1 MVEEESSLATKAD
14 EGGSHTKAGLPNFTQ
29 QCKALFRKNF
39 LLSRRNLRATVL
51 QLGSSLFFIFLIFCV
66 ELSSKAL
73 QRSTTNYKN
82 LFNPTPA
89 SVSAIPACEDGFYIK
104 PDCYDFIWI
113 GAQTPRLISLV
124 DNIRQNNPNRLI
136 PDTKV
141 KHFDTTQQSDQWLL
155 ANPMQCTGTLYFEDR
170 GSTIAYGIQTNS
182 TATGDHGR
190 YEDPNFTYQIPL
202 QVAAEREIA
211 RLVSGDSNLQW
222 NVAFTQFAHPAIN
235 AESVVGTVGPAFLL
249 AATMFGFVI
258 QLSNLVTEK
267 ELRLRQMMATMGLID
282 SAYWITWLLW
292 EVVLVFISSLLL
304 VLFGMMF
311 QFDFFLHNN
320 FGILFIL
327 FFLFQL
333 NMIGLAFMVSTFVSK
348 STSAT
353 NVGFFVFIIG
363 FLTQLVT
370 IFGFPYDKKFSK
382 ALRSLW
388 SLFPPNVFAEALN
401 YLGLATST
409 AQDPGIKWKDRSKC
423 SYRSEDCVLT
433 MNDIYGWLI
442 ATFFLWF
449 VLAIYFDNVFPDVNG
464 VRKPCFYFL
473 SPSYWLGKGVK
484 LFEGGRCCNCAG
496 SIPPPEAEEYDDP
509 DVSTEATLVKE
520 QKDNG
525 YKDRSVAVRVQGLV
539 KTYPGSHK
547 CVGCRLKATKPYHA
561 VKGSWFNIEKDKLFC
576 LLGPNG
582 AGKTTTINCLTG
594 TIPTSS
600 GDALVYGESIRSTSG
615 VANIRKNMGVCP
627 QFDVLWEALTA
638 REHLHLFGSIKGLP
652 SSEIKNG
659 TSQLLEQVK
668 LTEAGNVR
676 AGSYS
681 GGMKRRLSVA
691 IALIGDPKI
700 VYLDEPTTGMDP
712 VTRRHVWDIIEA
724 SKKGRAIVL
733 TTHSMEEADIL
744 GDRVAIMARGK
755 LRCIGTPIH
764 LKTKF
769 GAGYLV
775 NVSVRRE
782 DGMQQPGEAARE
794 EVRRTGVKNF
804 FAEQLELVPTD
815 ENKAYITFIVPREKE
830 AQLPGFFKL
839 LEDRKAELGISDLQ
853 LGLTTLEEVFLTISR
868 QADLE
873 NAAAEG
879 RFETLTV
886 NGKALQ
892 VPVGA
897 QQVRIPDSVSDLAP
911 NGMMVEV
918 FWQQDDV
925 GALKIA
931 RHSEPKPAA
940 EVLDSDPGQHW
951 RSTSLHNQRSLRE
964 PSTALPGSVQMTSR

>member
-1 MVEEESSLATKAD
+1 MAEESSALAMKSTP
-14 EGGSHTKAGLPNFTQ
+14 SQHTRAGWPNFTQ
-29 QCKALFRKNF
+29 QCKALFYKNF

-66 ELSSKAL
+66 DLSNKAL

-82 LFNPTPA
+82 LFNPTPTM
-89 SVSAIPACEDGFYIK
+89 VPAIPACENGFYIK
-104 PDCYDFIWI
+104 PVCLDFIWI
-113 GAQTPRLISLV
+113 GTQSPRLLQLV
-124 DNIRQNNPNRLI
+124 NNIRTNNPGREI
-136 PDTKV
+136 PEGKV
-141 KHFDTTQQSDQWLL
+141 RHFATSQLSDEWLL
-155 ANPMQCTGTLYFEDR
+155 ANPMTTTGALYFEER
-170 GSTIAYGIQTNS
+170 GTTIAYGIQTNS

-190 YEDPNFTYQIPL
+190 FEDPNFTYQIPL

-211 RLVSGDSNLQW
+211 RLVSGDPNLEW
-222 NVAFTQFAHPAIN
+222 KVGFTQFAHPAIN
-235 AESVVGTVGPAFLL
+235 AVSVVGRVGPAFLL

-292 EVVLVFISSLLL
+292 EVVLVLISSLLL

-311 QFDFFLHNN
+311 QFNFFINNN
-320 FGILFIL
+320 FGILFFL

-370 IFGFPYDKKFSK
+370 IFGFPYDKKFSTG
-382 ALRSLW
+382 LRAIW
-388 SLFPPNVFAEALN
+388 SLFPPNVFAAALD

-409 AQDPGIKWKDRSKC
+409 AQDPGIQWKDRSRC

-433 MNDIYGWLI
+433 MNDIYGWLL

-473 SPSYWLGKGVK
+473 SPNYWLGKGVK
-484 LFEGGRCCNCAG
+484 LFEGGRCCSCTG
-496 SIPPPEAEEYDDP
+496 SLPPPPAEEFDDP
-509 DVSTEATLVKE
+509 DVSTESALVKQ
-520 QKDNG
+520 QKENG
-525 YKDRSVAVRVQGLV
+525 FKDPNVAVHVQGLV

-547 CVGCRLKATKPYHA
+547 CVGCRMKATKPYHA

-594 TIPTSS
+594 TIPTSA
-600 GDALVYGESIRSTSG
+600 GDAMVYGESIRSTSG

-638 REHLHLFGSIKGLP
+638 REHLYLFGSIKGLP
-652 SSEIKNG
+652 PSEVKEGSSL
-659 TSQLLEQVK
+659 LLEQVK
-668 LTEAGNVR
+668 LTEAANVR

-782 DGMQQPGEAARE
+782 DGLQQPGEAARE
-794 EVRRTGVKNF
+794 ELRRTGVKNF
-804 FAEQLELVPTD
+804 FQEQLDLVPSD
-815 ENKAYITFIVPREKE
+815 ENKAYITYTVPRERE
-830 AQLPGFFKL
+830 SQLPGFFKL

-886 NGKALQ
+886 AGKTIK

-897 QQVRIPDSVSDLAP
+897 QEVRIPDSVSDTAP
-911 NGMMVEV
+911 HGMMVNV

-940 EVLDSDPGQHW
+940 EVLDSDPGQAW
-951 RSTSLHNQRSLRE
+951 RSTSIGNTRSLRE
-964 PSTALPGSVQMTSR
+964 PSANLPGSVQMTSR

>member
-1 MVEEESSLATKAD
+1 MAEEESSLSRKPKAP
-14 EGGSHTKAGLPNFTQ
+14 HTKSGWTNFSQ
-29 QCKALFRKNF
+29 QCRALFYKNF

-66 ELSSKAL
+66 DLSSKAL

-82 LFNPTPA
+82 LFNP
-89 SVSAIPACEDGFYIK
+89 VSTVVPGIPACEDGFFIK
-104 PDCYDFIWI
+104 KGCYDFIWI
-113 GAQTPRLISLV
+113 GSSTPRLELLV
-124 DNIRQNNPNRLI
+124 TNIRKNNPNRPI
-136 PDTKV
+136 PENKV
-141 KHFDTTQQSDQWLL
+141 RRFATTADSDAWLL
-155 ANPMQCTGTLYFEDR
+155 ANPMQCTGSLYFEER

-190 YEDPNFTYQIPL
+190 FEDPNFTYQIPL

-211 RLVSGDSNLQW
+211 RLVSGDPNLEW
-222 NVAFTQFAHPAIN
+222 KVAFSQFAHPAIN
-235 AESVVGTVGPAFLL
+235 AVSVVGRVGPAFLL

-267 ELRLRQMMATMGLID
+267 ELRLRQMMNTMGLID

-292 EVVLVFISSLLL
+292 EVVLVLVSSLLL

-311 QFDFFLHNN
+311 QFDFFINNN
-320 FGILFIL
+320 FGILFFL

-370 IFGFPYDKKFSK
+370 IVGFPYDKKFSK
-382 ALRSLW
+382 TLRGLW
-388 SLFPPNVFAEALN
+388 SLFPPNVFAAALN
-401 YLGLATST
+401 YLGQATST
-409 AQDPGIKWKDRSKC
+409 AQDPGIQWKDRAKC

-442 ATFFLWF
+442 ATFFIWF

-473 SPSYWLGKGVK
+473 SPSYWLGEGVK
-484 LFEGGRCCNCAG
+484 LFEGGRCCNCSG
-496 SIPPPEAEEYDDP
+496 SVPPLDSQEYDDP
-509 DVSTEATLVKE
+509 DVATEANIVKE
-520 QKDNG
+520 QKENG
-525 YKDRSVAVRVQGLV
+525 YKDPNVAVHVQGLV

-594 TIPTSS
+594 IIPTSA
-600 GDALVYGESIRSTSG
+600 GDALVYGDSIRSTSG
-615 VANIRKNMGVCP
+615 VASIRKNMGVCP

-638 REHLHLFGSIKGLP
+638 REHLFLFGSIKGL
-652 SSEIKNG
+652 SSSDIKDG
-659 TSQLLEQVK
+659 TSQLLAQVK
-668 LTEAGNVR
+668 LAEAANVR

-782 DGMQQPGEAARE
+782 DGLQQSGEAARE
-794 EVRRTGVKNF
+794 EVRRAGVKRF
-804 FAEQLELVPTD
+804 FEEQLQIVPTD
-815 ENKAYITFIVPREKE
+815 ENKAYITFTIPREKE

-839 LEDRKAELGISDLQ
+839 LEDGKAQLGISDLQ

-886 NGKALQ
+886 NGVTLQ

-897 QQVRIPDSVSDLAP
+897 QQVRIPNSVSDAAP
-911 NGMMVEV
+911 NGLMVEV

-931 RHSEPKPAA
+931 RHSEPKLAV
-940 EVLDSDPGQHW
+940 EVLDSDPGQSW

-964 PSTALPGSVQMTSR
+964 Q